1 MKDGDYMI
9 LDIKPGNIL
18 NKYVD
23 GIIHCMFSDYGTCGR
38 SDDTPMVIRNLDYT
52 KIYMLDSEFLESMKT
67 KNIAFFQFAATL
79 IDLIDYSTDE
89 QPPQFLSKKL
99 RPYQTI
105 PYVVI
110 NQSRSAE
117 NLCRIVKPS
126 LEKTNQLF
134 VYLYDMITL
143 LEDSYMTIIYV
154 FSIGDKT

>member
-1 MKDGDYMI
+1 
-9 LDIKPGNIL
+9 
-18 NKYVD
+18 
-23 GIIHCMFSDYGTCGR
+23 
-38 SDDTPMVIRNLDYT
+38 MVICNFDYT

-143 LEDSYMTIIYV
+143 LEDSLPMWQAHCDSRPHMWASAGPGPSSSSQHKLCGV
-154 FSIGDKT
+154 SILLSPLM